1 MTSDLGDRAT
11 ARRAYAETLRLN
23 PEHAAARHDLAVLD
37 ARAHR
42 PARALAGLV
51 TAGRLDPT
59 MPEVLRTVTA
69 VCWQLSWR
77 VRMLYVAGT
86 LVTVGATGGEPGPD
100 LGRPDR
106 GARGARR

>member
-42 PARALAGLV
+42 PGRALAGLV
-51 TAGRLDPT
+51 AAGRLDPT
-59 MPEVLRTVTA
+59 LPEVLRTVTA

-77 VRMLYVAGT
+77 IRMLFFVGT
-86 LVTVGATGGEPGPD
+86 LVTIGATGGRA
-100 LGRPDR
+100 RPR
-106 GARGARR
+106 PGARGSRRSGCWP